1 MVSVSDVLA
10 QHAVKMVDV
19 ALLPEDR
26 QRITVRRRHIWN
38 DAKRALQRP
47 SFEDK
52 VGLNITFIGEQAHD
66 AGGPLREFFRLLWQ
80 SLSKNCSLFSGQEC
94 KRILAHNVTAL
105 QQQEYL
111 LVGRCIALA
120 LLYGGGAPHFFSE
133 AVVSYLLD
141 EPINESA
148 IDDIPEQDITEKG
161 KKVCSFI

>member
-19 ALLPEDR
+19 ALLPEDW

-38 DAKRALQRP
+38 DAKCALQRP

-66 AGGPLREFFRLLWQ
+66 AGCPLREFFHLL

-120 LLYGGGAPHFFSE
+120 LLYGGSAPHFFSE

-141 EPINESA
+141 EPMNESA
-148 IDDIPEQDITEKG
+148 IDDIPDQDIREKV